1 MHYDGGMDSK
11 RTETQQPVALR
22 IADDIRLRIESGD
35 LREGDSVPTMVEL
48 MNAYG
53 CSSTTARSAVALL
66 KTQGLVT
73 GGRGK
78 APVVRAAPTRVER
91 SNDRHQFEKDLVLAS
106 EEVRRNRG
114 LAEDDLNSSLDKISF
129 EARYSFVPADT
140 GLADAF
146 GIPEGSE
153 LFRREYTH
161 KNKQDGKLV
170 AWSISWLLAEFV
182 KQNPDI
188 ADPDPSKAAWPGG
201 TMHQLYTVGVEIDRV
216 IDHVTAAMP
225 TTVEA
230 QAWDLPDG
238 TPIIWIRRVSIDIT
252 DRVVEVSDAQ
262 YPADRTMLTFHTQ
275 LERWDHQ

>member
-1 MHYDGGMDSK
+1 MNPQ
-11 RTETQQPVALR
+11 RTEARQPVALR
-22 IADDIRLRIESGD
+22 IADDIRIRIESGD
-35 LREGDSVPTMVEL
+35 LREGDSIPTMVEL
-48 MNAYG
+48 MTTYH

-78 APVVRAAPTRVER
+78 APLVRAAPARVER

-106 EEVRRNRG
+106 EEVRRSRG
-114 LAEDDLNSSLDKISF
+114 LAEDDLNSSLDKLHF
-129 EARYSFVPADT
+129 EASYSFVPADL

-153 LFRREYTH
+153 LFRREFTH
-161 KNKQDGKLV
+161 KDKKNGTLA
-170 AWSISWLLAEFV
+170 AWSTSWLLAEFT

-188 ADPDPSKAAWPGG
+188 ADPDPRKKAWAGG
-201 TMHQLYTVGVEIDRV
+201 TMHQLYTVGVEVDRV

-225 TTVEA
+225 TTVES
-230 QAWDLPDG
+230 QAWNLSDG
-238 TPIIWIRRVSIDIT
+238 TPIIWVRRVSIDTT

-262 YPADRTMLTFHTQ
+262 YPADRTMLTFHSQ
-275 LERWDHQ
+275 LERWER